1 MKPPKSKMAELA
13 ANATGGEKSHAEAK
27 CARAEGVGLPE
38 CEARAAK
45 RSQEVARGRGIE
57 FKQTELGPIPV
68 DWEVKNIGQ
77 CGEVI
82 TGSTPPRGISELW
95 GGSFN
100 WISAKDF
107 RDKYIISSDEKI
119 TEAGKRYCRVLP
131 RNSVLVTCIA
141 SIGLNAIAKRS
152 CATNQQIN
160 AVVCRDCD
168 YEYFYYQCC
177 FNESRLRQMAGQ
189 TAVPII
195 GKSQF
200 EAFHIA
206 LPKEIKEQQRI
217 AGALSDVDELI
228 SALGKLIEKKRNIKT
243 GAMQELLTGK
253 TRLPGFKGKWVEKR
267 LGECGTW
274 LGGGTPSTDI
284 PHYWQ
289 GSVPWISSSDIE
301 EGNIWNV
308 SKTRFVSNDGIVN
321 SAACI
326 CPRGTIH
333 IVTRVGIG
341 KVAIATEPV
350 CTSQD
355 YANLV
360 SAQCDNKFLA
370 FLISVVM
377 LSKKE
382 ETQGTSIKGITLED
396 LKKIVLS
403 VPPTLAEQKAI
414 ATVLSDMDAEIAALE
429 ADRAKYERIKS
440 GMMQELLTGR
450 TRLRDFAAREEAQGA
465 TAGIGSDL

>member
-1 MKPPKSKMAELA
+1 MKPPKSRKAELGP
-13 ANATGGEKSHAEAK
+13 NASGGEKSHAET
-27 CARAEGVGLPE
+27 AES
-38 CEARAAK
+38 A
-45 RSQEVARGRGIE
+45 E
-57 FKQTELGPIPV
+57 FKMTELGPIPM

-107 RDKYIISSDEKI
+107 RGKYIISSDEKI
-119 TEAGKRYCRVLP
+119 TEAGKRYCRVLH

-206 LPKEIKEQQRI
+206 LPKEIKEQRRI

-243 GAMQELLTGK
+243 GAMQQLLTGK
-253 TRLPGFKGKWVEKR
+253 TRLPGFSVKSPRSLRPLRDEDSPAANAEVAEYKMTELGPIPKDWEVKR
-267 LGECGTW
+267 LGEIVNIMDNPRVPLSESQRKSGIFPYCGANGIVDFIDRYEFDEEAILIAEDGGNFSDFATRPIAYKMSGKYW
-274 LGGGTPSTDI
+274 VNNHAHVLTAKVGCELDYLLFHLAHKDITDIISGGTRAKLTRGQLENI
-284 PHYWQ
+284 I
-289 GSVPWISSSDIE
+289 IS
-301 EGNIWNV
+301 
-308 SKTRFVSNDGIVN
+308 
-321 SAACI
+321 
-326 CPRGTIH
+326 
-333 IVTRVGIG
+333 
-341 KVAIATEPV
+341 
-350 CTSQD
+350 
-355 YANLV
+355 L
-360 SAQCDNKFLA
+360 
-370 FLISVVM
+370 
-377 LSKKE
+377 
-382 ETQGTSIKGITLED
+382 
-396 LKKIVLS
+396 
-403 VPPTLAEQKAI
+403 PTLAEQKAI
-414 ATVLSDMDAEIAALE
+414 AAVLSDIDAEIAALE
-429 ADRAKYERIKS
+429 ADRAKYERIKT
-440 GMMQELLTGR
+440 GMMQELLTGK
-450 TRLRDFAAREEAQGA
+450 TRLKP
-465 TAGIGSDL
+465 